1 MYNHVFKKILV
12 GGTEEIRMKGVS
24 NIHQG
29 LVKLCYFIK
38 FVYNKIIRSIVIML
52 FIYYCSDTVVIPENT
67 KLQEEKSYENL
78 EPDQTRI
85 FLNNLPS
92 VVEQKK
98 DMGTFQQEYK
108 VGSTKT
114 CITFIQASLENL
126 KQIQHFSFSG

>member
-1 MYNHVFKKILV
+1 M
-12 GGTEEIRMKGVS
+12 
-24 NIHQG
+24 
-29 LVKLCYFIK
+29 
-38 FVYNKIIRSIVIML
+38 
-52 FIYYCSDTVVIPENT
+52 VIPENT

-85 FLNNLPS
+85 LLNNLPS

-114 CITFIQASLENL
+114 CITFI
-126 KQIQHFSFSG
+126 